1 VTISPGGQGSA
12 AEPGVPVWLRME
24 ITRLNLEMVKSV
36 ISLQSR
42 DWGPA

>member
-1 VTISPGGQGSA
+1 VTISLGGQGSA
-12 AEPGVPVWLRME
+12 VEPGVPVRLRME

-36 ISLQSR
+36 ISLQLG